1 MRRLLC
7 ALLTGPLAV
16 STVCLVLSVP
26 SVRAEEDKALVA
38 RVTEPGKLP
47 ADARL
52 GKPRDLYDKYHPW
65 VPPTNLKAWEAEAQK
80 IRERVLV
87 SQGLWPMPPKTPLNA
102 VIHGKIDRDGYTVEK
117 VYFQSHPG
125 HYVTGNLYRPKKS
138 EGKHAAVL
146 CPHGHWKNGRFYDAG
161 EGVDGE
167 RAAAEQIKSG
177 AEKFE
182 SGARYPLQARCIT
195 LARMGCTV
203 FFYDMVGYADS
214 KGIDHR
220 SGMTDAEAEL
230 RLQNHMGLQTWNS
243 IRALDF
249 VCSLPEVDDKRIGVT
264 GASGGGTQTFM
275 LCAIDPRPAA
285 AFPAV
290 MVSVDMQGGCVCE
303 NADYLRI
310 GINNIALASLFA
322 PKPMAMSGAD
332 DWTID
337 IEKKGLPEMKQVW
350 SLYGKAENVHAK
362 AYPQFK
368 HNYNQVA
375 REMMYGWF
383 NEHLKLGQTAP
394 IVEKDFKP
402 VPPKELSVW
411 NDEHPVPKD
420 VKNAAQLREYLTE
433 VSQKQWEELKPTT
446 PEKLKE
452 FQRVVGTAA
461 RVTLDDGVPA
471 ADGVESSLKTVELNE
486 NLKVVKGPI
495 GRKGAGEKVPFLA
508 IVPKNFNGTVLVGYV
523 KDKSIASMFKDGKLD
538 KELSFLVDSGN
549 AFALVDPLSTGEF
562 VEAGKEPAYPKV
574 QEAFPGYTFCYNRPL
589 LSQQVHDLLTGVAV
603 ARSLQGVKRTVLFG
617 GIQSLLAR
625 IVAGDKV
632 DDALLQIRDPLPMA
646 TASSQDPLFL
656 PGVLKY
662 GGYYGLAAAAAPH
675 KLFFMTPPAGSDP
688 GLEALKTAYSQST
701 SPLTSDGP
709 PSKEKFL
716 ERLKAD

>member
-7 ALLTGPLAV
+7 ALLTGPVAL
-16 STVCLVLSVP
+16 SMLSVFVVPVRGDEDP
-26 SVRAEEDKALVA
+26 SLIA

-87 SQGLWPMPPKTPLNA
+87 SQGLWPLPPKTPLNA

-125 HYVTGNLYRPKKS
+125 HYVTGNLYRPKES
-138 EGKHAAVL
+138 NSKHAAVL
-146 CPHGHWKNGRFYDAG
+146 CPHGHWTNGRFYDAG
-161 EGVDGE
+161 EGVAGE
-167 RAAAEQIKSG
+167 RGAAEQIKSG

-182 SGARYPLQARCIT
+182 SGARYPLQARCVT

-220 SGMTDAEAEL
+220 SGLTDAEAEL

-275 LCAIDPRPAA
+275 LCGIDPRPAA

-350 SLYGKAENVHAK
+350 SLYGKADNVHAK
-362 AYPQFK
+362 AFPQFK

-433 VSQKQWEELKPTT
+433 VSKKQWEELKPTT

-461 RVTLDDGVPA
+461 RVMLDDGVPA
-471 ADGVESSLKTVELNE
+471 AEGVESSLKTAEFGE
-486 NLKVVKGPI
+486 NIKVVKGPI

-508 IVPKNFNGTVLVGYV
+508 YVPKKFSGTILVGSSAPRGIA
-523 KDKSIASMFKDGKLD
+523 DSIRDGKLVPQLQD
-538 KELSFLVDSGN
+538 FLDAGH
-549 AFALVDPLSTGEF
+549 AIALVDPLYTGEY
-562 VEAGKEPAYPKV
+562 VEKGKESARPKV
-574 QEAFPGYTFCYNRPL
+574 QEGYGGFTFGYNRPA
-589 LSQQVHDLLTGVAV
+589 LSQQVHDVLTGIAV
-603 ARSLQGVKRTVLFG
+603 AKTLPGVKRTVLIG
-617 GIQSLLAR
+617 RLDTLLAR
-625 IVAGDKV
+625 IVAGSQV
-632 DDALLQIRDPLPMA
+632 DDAIISNDFEPLPEKV
-646 TASSQDPLFL
+646 TVQDPNFL
-656 PGVLKY
+656 PGLLKY
-662 GGYYGLAAAAAPH
+662 GGFYGLVAAAAPN
-675 KLFFMTPPAGSDP
+675 KMMFLRPSEIPAAEME
-688 GLEALKTAYSQST
+688 LLKTAYA
-701 SPLTSDGP
+701 
-709 PSKEKFL
+709 PSKGNLGDGSKPAKELIF
-716 ERLKAD
+716 ERLKQ